1 MPFVARTGEAL
12 VRMGLGHAV
21 ARVATLVYNLK
32 PGARRR
38 FSFDE
43 AGNWVNEQD
52 GATFV
57 SPGVH
62 TLRYDEVRATTRD
75 IWEFGYAPKP
85 GDIVV
90 DVGAGIGTET
100 VPFAQAVGPTGR
112 VVAIEA
118 HPRTCEA
125 LRRTVVRSGLTNVT
139 VVHAATADREGELR
153 ITDTDFHIGNTIVA
167 ATSGLPVRALTLDQL
182 AREQGITR
190 IDYLKMN
197 IEGAEGLAIGGMA
210 EMIGATTHIAIACHD
225 FLAEE
230 EGKSDETRT
239 LASVRAFAKS
249 HGFTTTERPNDA
261 RPWVRDQIYGARI
274 A

>member
-12 VRMGLGHAV
+12 VRMGLGHV
-21 ARVATLVYNLK
+21 LARVATLVYNLK

-38 FSFDE
+38 FSFDDG
-43 AGNWVNEQD
+43 GNWVNEQD
-52 GATFV
+52 GVTFV

-75 IWEFGYAPKP
+75 TWEFGYAPKP

-90 DVGAGIGTET
+90 DVSAGIGTET

-112 VVAIEA
+112 VVAVEA
-118 HPRTCEA
+118 HPRTCKA
-125 LRRTVVRSGLTNVT
+125 LRRTVARSGLTNVT
-139 VVHAATADREGELR
+139 VVQAAIADREGELR

-167 ATSGLPVRALTLDQL
+167 ATSGLAVRALTLDQL
-182 AREQGITR
+182 AREQRVTR
-190 IDYLKMN
+190 VDYLKMN

-210 EMIGATTHIAIACHD
+210 ERIGATRPIAIACHN

-239 LASVRAFAKS
+239 VDAVRAFAKAD
-249 HGFTTTERPNDA
+249 GFATTERWHDE
-261 RPWVRDQIYGARI
+261 RSWVRDQIYGTRVF
-274 A
+274 